1 MNVRALMAV
10 LFLVTLLSAGC
21 GGSSANVTGRVT
33 CQGKAVVG
41 LILFSPKDQGGAKAG
56 AAVTAELNDDGRY
69 QLQLTS
75 TGMHTVV
82 VTPRDVVLRPKKGE
96 FDFPCDRSPFERDI
110 KAGDNDVTIDMAK
123 RVR

>member
-1 MNVRALMAV
+1 MNARALAIAI
-10 LFLVTLLSAGC
+10 FLATLSSAGC

-33 CQGKAVVG
+33 CQGKPVVG
-41 LILFSPKDQGGAKAG
+41 LILFSPKDQGGGKAG
-56 AAVTAELNDDGRY
+56 AAATADLNDDGRY
-69 QLQLTS
+69 QLSLSS

-96 FDFPCDRSPFERDI
+96 FDYPCDRSPFERDI
-110 KAGDNDVTIDMAK
+110 KAGDNDVSIDLAK